1 MVDNINVT
9 QKISLTGQIYK
20 TWENV
25 RCSKPMFVVHQ
36 QVFSAK
42 YLSVSCV
49 IELGVSIVNFIH
61 Y

>member
-1 MVDNINVT
+1 MWQRKKFNWTNIQDLGKCKVFKAYVYCTN
-9 QKISLTGQIYK
+9 I
-20 TWENV
+20 
-25 RCSKPMFVVHQ
+25 HQ
-36 QVFSAK
+36 QVFCAK